1 MNEWN
6 IQSRAHAC
14 EVCGQAFADKQTYH
28 TVLFDEPPLLRRS
41 DICEACAKK
50 VNDQRGRAGFISQW
64 QGTYEAPPAQPVE
77 AIQKDTAETL
87 LRKLVALNEPRHA
100 PAAFILAVML
110 ERKRLL
116 KVKEQFSRDGLKV
129 YIYEHPK
136 SGDVFA
142 ITDPDLHLDQL
153 QQVQHD
159 VAHLLEH
166 GLEQPVV
173 TAPET
178 IAAAAAEPAAGE
190 APAPEATPEASPEA
204 TLETPAGASAK
215 ASTAEEPSAALAAAP
230 VPAS

>member
-14 EVCGQAFADKQTYH
+14 EVCGQAFADKQSYH
-28 TVLFDEPPLLRRS
+28 TVLFDEAPLLRRS

-50 VNDQRGRAGFISQW
+50 VNDQRSRAGFISQW

-116 KVKEQFSRDGLKV
+116 KVKEQFTRDGQKV

-166 GLEQPVV
+166 GLEQPAVPEPAIP
-173 TAPET
+173 APV
-178 IAAAAAEPAAGE
+178 AADPAEPAAEVVPGVE
-190 APAPEATPEASPEA
+190 APPHQSSEQSPES
-204 TLETPAGASAK
+204 PAA
-215 ASTAEEPSAALAAAP
+215 EPSAAREAAP
-230 VPAS
+230 VAAT